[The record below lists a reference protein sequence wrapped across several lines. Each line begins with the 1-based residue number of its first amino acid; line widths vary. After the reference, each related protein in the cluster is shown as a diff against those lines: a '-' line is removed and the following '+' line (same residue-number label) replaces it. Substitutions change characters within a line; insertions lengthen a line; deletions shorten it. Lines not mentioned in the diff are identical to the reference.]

1 MTATSNLQKTHQINI
16 SKKTQ
21 VSLLWKKNEKMLEQ
35 KCKSYEK
42 NTKSYLAAN
51 NEHLSQRIN
60 ELTGKLND
68 LQASI

>member
-1 MTATSNLQKTHQINI
+1 MAATSNLQKTHQINI
-16 SKKTQ
+16 AKKTQ
-21 VSLLWKKNEKMLEQ
+21 VSLLWKKIEKMLEQ
-35 KCKSYEK
+35 KFKSYEE

-51 NEHLSQRIN
+51 NELLSQRIN